1 MWFQQDGAPHISV
14 FLFGITW
21 MQHVVNDGLAVEVQC
36 IGLPDQDLSCLHY
49 FFWGQMKSL
58 VYETPVNST
67 EELVARISAAAG
79 EIRNTPEMLSNVRR
93 SMKRRCEA
101 CITCG
106 GRQFEHLL

>member
-1 MWFQQDGAPHISV
+1 
-14 FLFGITW
+14 

-36 IGLPDQDLSCLHY
+36 IGLPDRQTFPVWIISSG
-49 FFWGQMKSL
+49 GQMKSL
-58 VYETPVNST
+58 VYETPVNSA

-79 EIRNTPEMLSNVRR
+79 ETRNTPEMSSNVRC